1 MRYNGCMT
9 LSHAIEVP
17 EALIRRIV
25 EVWHPEEIR
34 LFGSRARGDFH
45 ELSDWDLLV
54 IVPDNAPAEQLDLV
68 WARRAVRDLH
78 VRADIVP
85 VSRSEF
91 ESGRRWVGTLAE
103 LVDGEGVRVY
113 HD

>member
-1 MRYNGCMT
+1 MALT
-9 LSHAIEVP
+9 HASEVP
-17 EALIRRIV
+17 EALIRRVV
-25 EVWHPEEIR
+25 EVWHPQEIR

-54 IVPDNAPAEQLDLV
+54 IVPDDAPAEQFDLV

-78 VRADIVP
+78 LRVDVVP

-91 ESGRRWVGTLAE
+91 EEGRRWIGTLAE
-103 LVDGEGVRVY
+103 LVEREGVRVY
-113 HD
+113 G

>member
-1 MRYNGCMT
+1 MG
-9 LSHAIEVP
+9 VP
-17 EALIRRIV
+17 EALLARIV
-25 EVWHPEEIR
+25 EVWHPEEVH

-54 IVPDNAPAEQLDLV
+54 IVPDDAPSEQFDPV
-68 WARRAVRDLH
+68 WARRRIRDLH
-78 VRADIVP
+78 IRADVVP

-91 ESGRRWVGTLAE
+91 EEGRRWVGTLAE
-103 LVDGEGVRVY
+103 LVAGEGVQVY